1 MPPRPPSA
9 AELPRATGVL
19 QWKRGQPRNGATSM
33 PVYANLSTA
42 TGAAGGPSTILVK
55 VLQEYDRQLP
65 LDFVAMI
72 LGRERQGVAKRLG
85 HEGTLVR

>member
-1 MPPRPPSA
+1 
-9 AELPRATGVL
+9 
-19 QWKRGQPRNGATSM
+19 M
-33 PVYANLSTA
+33 PVYGNLTTNLPTT

-72 LGRERQGVAKRLG
+72 LGRTRPEIEDEVEGLERQGVAKRLG
-85 HEGTLVR
+85 HDEVTLVR

>member
-1 MPPRPPSA
+1 
-9 AELPRATGVL
+9 
-19 QWKRGQPRNGATSM
+19 M
-33 PVYANLSTA
+33 PVYSSMSTT

-72 LGRERQGVAKRLG
+72 LGRTRSEIEQEVEGLERQGVAKRLG
-85 HEGTLVR
+85 HEVTLVR